1 MINPRKK
8 SKYWVD
14 DNSILPEIIIT
25 PQGNYP
31 ILDEAGNPARTVGA
45 IQDINPNAHI
55 YERVNTQPFMDDYI
69 EGETNTAANQRADAL
84 DAQVVPHMGDFVSA
98 ATKPLDVLMPS
109 RWVGLLDKDYDGLSV
124 GDRFSRLFDENN
136 RGLFI
141 NDNPYGLFSKKYAKE
156 HPYWA
161 MAGNAAFDI
170 ASTPFIWNG
179 ANRVYNTG
187 KTAYNAGRNAV
198 RNYNFAKALDADIA
212 NTNLVVGE
220 PAGARV
226 VTYSGQTPKTIK
238 ISPEELNRVLQSQD
252 DYYFLGHGTG
262 RTSVSPET
270 IFNSGLR
277 IKKGDVSNTTIP
289 VSESNLTSWPHLDSE
304 EVILL
309 PGKVEMSK
317 YDSPYGHIPTDWYD
331 SKTFHWNDNPPVT
344 GSGFFAVQEPH
355 ATFVESTKNGVPG
368 IYTKP
373 EAILGS
379 YNTRTNTLQFNPNS
393 QYKFSFGEPVTIS
406 WEDAINNP
414 VQHKV
419 VTPDMARR
427 YGIDSGIDIVGATTP
442 TKINF
447 KISDDIIRRL
457 QRLGIDT
464 NKRVYIKAP
473 WNSEEAFM
481 LPSEYLK

>member
-1 MINPRKK
+1 
-8 SKYWVD
+8 
-14 DNSILPEIIIT
+14 
-25 PQGNYP
+25 
-31 ILDEAGNPARTVGA
+31 
-45 IQDINPNAHI
+45 
-55 YERVNTQPFMDDYI
+55 
-69 EGETNTAANQRADAL
+69 
-84 DAQVVPHMGDFVSA
+84 
-98 ATKPLDVLMPS
+98 
-109 RWVGLLDKDYDGLSV
+109 
-124 GDRFSRLFDENN
+124 
-136 RGLFI
+136 
-141 NDNPYGLFSKKYAKE
+141 
-156 HPYWA
+156 
-161 MAGNAAFDI
+161 
-170 ASTPFIWNG
+170 
-179 ANRVYNTG
+179 
-187 KTAYNAGRNAV
+187 
-198 RNYNFAKALDADIA
+198 
-212 NTNLVVGE
+212 
-220 PAGARV
+220 
-226 VTYSGQTPKTIK
+226 
-238 ISPEELNRVLQSQD
+238 
-252 DYYFLGHGTG
+252 
-262 RTSVSPET
+262 
-270 IFNSGLR
+270 
-277 IKKGDVSNTTIP
+277 
-289 VSESNLTSWPHLDSE
+289 
-304 EVILL
+304 
-309 PGKVEMSK
+309 MSK

-368 IYTKP
+368 VYTKP